1 MLHQKMDHPCTIE
14 DLHVEVHRITNC
26 PYTPSLK
33 VPKIKDGERKDPA
46 SVSVLRALD
55 ISVT

>member
-1 MLHQKMDHPCTIE
+1 ME
-14 DLHVEVHRITNC
+14 DFHVEVHRITSC

-33 VPKIKDGERKDPA
+33 VPKIRDGKRKDPA

-55 ISVT
+55 PFVKKK